1 VNEGVGGGANDR
13 IFASVSYSLGAGVQ
27 VERLTTSD
35 NNATTAINLT
45 GNELANIIFGNA
57 GANILNGGSGADLLT
72 GLGGEDTFRFTTTPG
87 AGNVDAIG
95 DFNVTD
101 DTIQLENAVFT
112 GLAAGA
118 LAAGAF
124 NTGASAT
131 QADDRI
137 IYNSAT
143 GALLFDVDG
152 VGGVAAVEFATLS
165 TGLSMTASDFFVI

>member
-1 VNEGVGGGANDR
+1 LLVGNGGA
-13 IFASVSYSLGAGVQ
+13 
-27 VERLTTSD
+27 
-35 NNATTAINLT
+35 
-45 GNELANIIFGNA
+45 
-57 GANILNGGSGADLLT
+57 
-72 GLGGEDTFRFTTTPG
+72 DTFRFTTAPG

-95 DFNVTD
+95 DFSVAD
-101 DTIQLENAVFT
+101 DTIQLDNAVFT

-124 NTGASAT
+124 NTGAGAT

-152 VGGVAAVEFATLS
+152 VGGVAAVQFATIG
-165 TGLSMTASDFFVI
+165 TGLAMTAADFFVI